1 MLLKPAGLPKT
12 LAQLN
17 HSAVMGILNVTP
29 DSFSDGGL
37 HLETGA
43 AVAHGIEM
51 VKQGADIVD
60 VGGESTR
67 PGAQRIS
74 ADEELQRVIPVVERL
89 VNEGII
95 VSVDTMRATVAQQ
108 AIQAGAHLINDVSG
122 GLADEDMFQVVS
134 EAKIPYIMMHWRGH
148 SNEMQNKTKYEDVV
162 SDVIAELH
170 ARVQAALEAG
180 IAQSQIVIDPG
191 IGFSK
196 TSAQNWSLL
205 RNLEKFGEVQLPVLV
220 GVSRKRFLGELLAGP
235 DGERDVENRDN
246 ATTAITT
253 LLAHDQIWAVRVHNV
268 QAACD
273 AISVVEA
280 MRGNND

>member
-134 EAKIPYIMMHWRGH
+134 TAKIPYIMMHWRAH
-148 SNEMQNKTKYEDVV
+148 SNEMQNKTQYEDVV